1 MIQIELYTNYLEEN
15 TDLFQNCFGYNI
27 LETQTGF
34 TKFDCGG
41 TELMFFD
48 PSLSEESDNHWDIS
62 KHKFLGI
69 GVEVI
74 LVVED
79 IIAIHQKIKYK
90 KYIPTDLTKK
100 PWGSTEFEFKLKD
113 GYLMRFKQI

>member
-48 PSLSEESDNHWDIS
+48 PSLS
-62 KHKFLGI
+62 
-69 GVEVI
+69 
-74 LVVED
+74 
-79 IIAIHQKIKYK
+79 
-90 KYIPTDLTKK
+90 
-100 PWGSTEFEFKLKD
+100 
-113 GYLMRFKQI
+113 